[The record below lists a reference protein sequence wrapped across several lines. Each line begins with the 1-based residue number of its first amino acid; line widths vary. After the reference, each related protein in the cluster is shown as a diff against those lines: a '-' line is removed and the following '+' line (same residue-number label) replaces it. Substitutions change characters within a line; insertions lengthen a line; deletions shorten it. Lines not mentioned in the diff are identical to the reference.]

1 MIRNFILS
9 IFLVT
14 LLSGCDD
21 FLDYTEHSFYD
32 DPETIFSTFNRTR
45 QFLGDI
51 YSKLPT
57 DYDYD
62 GIGNNEPNQSMRSAA
77 TDEAEYV
84 KQNHDVQKFT
94 NGQWTAFKALDNN
107 WSKYYGGI
115 RAANFFLDQI
125 EGRTFEDYQYNED
138 FDIEMERYEMYPY
151 EARFLRAFFYM
162 ELAKRYG
169 NVPMPEGVIND
180 VSEVN
185 SLPRESFEDVIAYIV
200 SECDAIGDE
209 LPVTWIGA
217 NFFQETGRVTRGAV
231 YALKSRALLYAASPL
246 HNSMNDLTKWEAAAA
261 AANAFVTN
269 ASFGYSFDGAY
280 YNSSDMAQGVFNNR
294 ASAELIFE
302 RRNTNSNLFEKANF
316 PMGFEGANGNAT
328 CPSQNLVDAYQ
339 TTDGFDVVLTNGVW
353 SAPGSSVFD
362 PANPYDNRDPRLM
375 QTIIVN
381 GSTWKST
388 AVETFTGGLNGLPLA
403 DATPTGYYLKKYVRE
418 DINIAG
424 SNSNTKEHA
433 WVIFRLAE
441 VYLNL
446 AEALNEAYGP
456 TTAPAGFTMD
466 ATMALNMVRER
477 GAVGLPAVTGLSQEQ
492 LRAAIIRERQV
503 ELAFEDHRFWDVR
516 RWRLFDTSNANAVTE
531 DIYGI
536 EITNTDGT
544 LSYSK
549 KLVDDRLWDEK
560 MYLYPIP
567 YNETTINSNLG
578 QNPGW

>member
-1 MIRNFILS
+1 MIRNIILS

-14 LLSGCDD
+14 LFTGCDD

-32 DPETIFSTFNRTR
+32 DPETIFSTYNRTR
-45 QFLGDI
+45 QFLADI
-51 YSKLPT
+51 YSTLPS

-62 GIGNNEPNQSMRSAA
+62 GIKKDEANQAMRSAA

-94 NGQWTAFKALDNN
+94 NGQWSAFNALDNN
-107 WSKYYGGI
+107 WSKYYTGI
-115 RAANFFLDQI
+115 RSVNLFLDQI
-125 EGRTFEDYQYNED
+125 DGRTFDDYKYNED
-138 FDIEMERYEMYPY
+138 YEEEQERYDKFQY
-151 EARFLRAFFYM
+151 EARFLRAFFYF

-169 NVPMPEGVIND
+169 DIPMPEGVVND
-180 VSEVN
+180 VDAINNIQRS
-185 SLPRESFEDVIAYIV
+185 SFEDVIDYIV
-200 SECDAIGDE
+200 SECDAISEE
-209 LPVTWIGA
+209 LPVTWS
-217 NFFQETGRVTRGAV
+217 NQVFVETGRVTRGAV
-231 YALKSRALLYAASPL
+231 YALKARALLYAASPL
-246 HNSMNDLTKWEAAAA
+246 HNTSGDVTKWEAAAT
-261 AANAFVTN
+261 AANAFLIN
-269 ASFGYSFDGAY
+269 PDFAYGFDAQY
-280 YNSSDMAQGVFNNR
+280 YNSSDMAKGSFNNR
-294 ASAELIFE
+294 TSAELIFE
-302 RRNTNSNLFEKANF
+302 RREENSNAFEKANF

-339 TTDGFDVVLTNGVW
+339 TTDGYDVILNNGVW

-362 PANPYDNRDPRLM
+362 PANPYENRDPRLK

-388 AVETFTGGLNGLPLA
+388 TVETFKDGANGLPLA

-418 DINIAG
+418 DITIAG
-424 SNSNTKEHA
+424 SNTNTKEHA
-433 WVIFRLAE
+433 WVIFRLSE

-456 TTAPAGFTMD
+456 TGAPAGFAMD
-466 ATMALNMVRER
+466 ATTALNMVRTR
-477 GAVGLPAVTGLSQEQ
+477 AAVALPAVSGLSQAE

-516 RWRLFDTSNANAVTE
+516 RWRLFDSSNPDNVTE

-536 EITNTDGT
+536 DITNNGGA

-567 YNETTINSNLG
+567 YNETTINTNLG